1 LHGVVVATQSADAEL
16 AAFLEPILAPLA
28 AAGPAPE
35 DWSIGLEL
43 RAEVQPTPPG
53 AAVVWDGT
61 LPEGIAATLSDDGDG
76 RHFVAPGRFHMTL
89 PRSARAV
96 NISVTTEGR
105 AAPGGMAA
113 FWLIDHLLAVH
124 DRHLLHGA
132 CLIAPA
138 ADGAL
143 ALFAPSG
150 TGKTTTALALARAGF
165 ALAGDDALVLR
176 NTDQGALMWAV
187 PRRLRVHRKTA
198 AMMPWL
204 EPSLGEWS
212 GDEQAVSRESLSG
225 VVGVAGPTLSRAVGI
240 VVLRP
245 PNANGHHIERIGKAE
260 AVSHI
265 VADNVR
271 RAPMGVEP
279 HAQAAFAAIARFVA
293 RTPAVALSVGPD
305 PNSLDPTAILSALR

>member
-1 LHGVVVATQSADAEL
+1 MTGVQTCAL
-16 AAFLEPILAPLA
+16 PI
-28 AAGPAPE
+28 
-35 DWSIGLEL
+35 
-43 RAEVQPTPPG
+43 
-53 AAVVWDGT
+53 
-61 LPEGIAATLSDDGDG
+61 
-76 RHFVAPGRFHMTL
+76 
-89 PRSARAV
+89 
-96 NISVTTEGR
+96 
-105 AAPGGMAA
+105 
-113 FWLIDHLLAVH
+113 WLIDHLLAVH

-225 VVGVAGPTLSRAVGI
+225 VVGVVGPTLSRAVGI

-279 HAQAAFAAIARFVA
+279 HAQAAFAAIARFAAPSRTRYRDSINGLITSRKSVA
-293 RTPAVALSVGPD
+293 NSAICFSKFPPGPNARG
-305 PNSLDPTAILSALR
+305 PV